1 VFQDKLRE
9 FLRTSEDYHPERLLP
24 ALEGLPSHFL
34 HEHALLLSKLGRHEE
49 VLTIYVEQASRL
61 GLHLGGQIR
70 SSFTICLLSPPKPRP
85 QATPCSL
92 GPNLTEDY
100 GLL

>member
-49 VLTIYVEQASRL
+49 VLTIYVEQASDAQQP
-61 GLHLGGQIR
+61 GCMIHL
-70 SSFTICLLSPPKPRP
+70 FL
-85 QATPCSL
+85 
-92 GPNLTEDY
+92 
-100 GLL
+100 